1 MKYGDFKK
9 YLKVIT
15 PGGKIIPA
23 DDLLDILVLQSLREV
38 ALEAEPLLLNTR
50 VKDKDV
56 IKILEDGSYILA
68 PSVPSNDEAEI
79 IIDKDLI
86 YAVAN
91 IVVSKY
97 SSLEQRKLYKDEA
110 NSIINMYQWN
120 RFRAIEYGGINNS
133 TYTEVAI
140 DVMGEKTIYINK
152 TLTTRGYVYE
162 WDENFIS
169 IVNDYL
175 LGMTLT
181 NISKSDRNN
190 LNRLILFSDNNMS
203 QDDRFY
209 SDFVEF
215 NKFLGSK

>member
-9 YLKVIT
+9 YLKMIT
-15 PGGKIIPA
+15 PGGKVVPA
-23 DDLLDILVLQSLREV
+23 DEFLNPLVLQSLREV
-38 ALEAEPLLLNTR
+38 ALDAEPLLLNTK

-68 PSVPSNDEAEI
+68 PTIPSNDDEEI
-79 IIDKDLI
+79 VMDKDLI

-91 IVVSKY
+91 IVASKY
-97 SSLEQRKLYKDEA
+97 CSLEQRKLYKDEA

-120 RFRAIEYGGINNS
+120 RFRAIEYGAIDNS

-140 DVMGEKTIYINK
+140 DVMGEKTIYISK

-162 WDENFIS
+162 WDEVFVS

-175 LGMTLT
+175 LGKALT
-181 NISKSDRNN
+181 TISKSDRNN
-190 LNRLILFSDNNMS
+190 LDRLILFSNNNMS
-203 QDDRFY
+203 QEDKYY

-215 NKFLGSK
+215 NKFLGSI

>member
-9 YLKVIT
+9 YLKMIT
-15 PGGKIIPA
+15 PGGKVVPG
-23 DDLLDILVLQSLREV
+23 DELLNPLVLQSLREV
-38 ALEAEPLLLNTR
+38 AFDAEPLLLNTK

-68 PSVPSNDEAEI
+68 PTVPSNDDEEI
-79 IIDKDLI
+79 VMDKDLI

-91 IVVSKY
+91 IVASKY
-97 SSLEQRKLYKDEA
+97 CSLEQRKLYKDEA

-120 RFRAIEYGGINNS
+120 RFRAIEYGVVDNS

-152 TLTTRGYVYE
+152 TKTTNGYVYE
-162 WDENFIS
+162 WDDSFVL

-175 LGMTLT
+175 TGASLT
-181 NISKSDRNN
+181 GISKSDRNN
-190 LNRLILFSDNNMS
+190 LDRLILFFDNGMDVNDKYY
-203 QDDRFY
+203 DDF
-209 SDFVEF
+209 FEF
-215 NKFLGSK
+215 NKYLGSK

>member
-1 MKYGDFKK
+1 MKYRDFKQ
-9 YLKVIT
+9 YLKIIT
-15 PGGKIIPA
+15 QGGKVVPG
-23 DDLLDILVLQSLREV
+23 DEFLNPLVLQSLREV
-38 ALEAEPLLLNTR
+38 ALEAEPLLLNTK

-68 PSVPSNDEAEI
+68 PILPSNDEEEI
-79 IIDKDLI
+79 VMDKDLI

-91 IVVSKY
+91 IVASKY
-97 SSLEQRKLYKDEA
+97 CSLEQRKLYKDEA

-120 RFRAIEYGGINNS
+120 RYKAIEYGAIDNS

-190 LNRLILFSDNNMS
+190 LDRLILFSDNKMGE
-203 QDDRFY
+203 DDRFY

-215 NKFLGSK
+215 NKFLGGR

>member
-15 PGGKIIPA
+15 PGGKIIPD
-23 DDLLDILVLQSLREV
+23 DDLLNILVLQSLREV

-97 SSLEQRKLYKDEA
+97 SSLEQRDLYKDEA
-110 NSIINMYQWN
+110 NSIINMYKWN
-120 RFRAIEYGGINNS
+120 RFRAIEYGEINNS

-190 LNRLILFSDNNMS
+190 LDRLILFSDNNMS

>member
-15 PGGKIIPA
+15 PGGKIIPT
-23 DDLLDILVLQSLREV
+23 DDLLNTLVLQSLREV
-38 ALEAEPLLLNTR
+38 ALVAEPLLLNTR

-68 PSVPSNDEAEI
+68 PSIPLNDEAEI

-120 RFRAIEYGGINNS
+120 RFRAIEYGAIDNS
-133 TYTEVAI
+133 TYVEVAI

-175 LGMTLT
+175 TGMALT

-190 LNRLILFSDNNMS
+190 LDRLILFSDNKMGE
-203 QDDRFY
+203 DDRFY